1 MVPFPDDPGRD
12 EGIRRRGEVCEQY
25 QRSKGGKQV
34 TSASG
39 HTEKGTTDWGC
50 HENIMKPWKWRR
62 RSLFILE
69 FGSHRGQ
76 SILHGI
82 LC

>member
-1 MVPFPDDPGRD
+1 MVPFLADPGRD
-12 EGIRRRGEVCEQY
+12 EGVRRRGEACEQY
-25 QRSKGGKQV
+25 QNKGGKQA

-39 HTEKGTTDWGC
+39 HAEKGTTDCGC

-62 RSLFILE
+62 RSLFILV
-69 FGSHRGQ
+69 FGFHRGQ